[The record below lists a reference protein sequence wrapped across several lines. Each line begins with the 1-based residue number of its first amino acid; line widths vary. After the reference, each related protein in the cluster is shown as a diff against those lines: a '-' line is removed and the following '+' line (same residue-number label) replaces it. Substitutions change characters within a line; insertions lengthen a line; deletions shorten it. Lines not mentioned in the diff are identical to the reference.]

1 MAAVGTGLF
10 ALVNLPSWPLAALAI
25 AGVAAFGVARREGAR
40 LPAALAAVLFAVTSL
55 LIMIE
60 QLLERHPPDFGWPEQ
75 FAEFHVLGVL
85 TILLLAVEYVRSAMA
100 PDES

>member
-1 MAAVGTGLF
+1 
-10 ALVNLPSWPLAALAI
+10 
-25 AGVAAFGVARREGAR
+25 
-40 LPAALAAVLFAVTSL
+40 
-55 LIMIE
+55 MIE
-60 QLLERHPPDFGWPEQ
+60 QILERHPPDFVWPKQ